1 MRRALHSFFTWLFP
15 HISMVNTA
23 PSLLDMNLYISSTLQ
38 HSLAPHSSTLLLFTT
53 SGQTHIFP
61 EIRIDAVRLLD
72 LYLETFPDL
81 VVCGWKDGKNGHG
94 RRVLDGY
101 LSLLNAST
109 KLGEEGGKC
118 SLTASLLRT
127 DLPIKQMEALLLH
140 LLLQGLLYRQLC
152 EAFIF
157 PRVFPPTN
165 QFSISQNSSS

>member
-1 MRRALHSFFTWLFP
+1 
-15 HISMVNTA
+15 MVSTTL
-23 PSLLDMNLYISSTLQ
+23 SRLEMNHYAHSTLQ

-81 VVCGWKDGKNGHG
+81 VICGWRDGKNGHG

-101 LSLLNAST
+101 LSILNVST

-118 SLTASLLRT
+118 SSGANLLR
-127 DLPIKQMEALLLH
+127 D
-140 LLLQGLLYRQLC
+140 
-152 EAFIF
+152 
-157 PRVFPPTN
+157 
-165 QFSISQNSSS
+165 